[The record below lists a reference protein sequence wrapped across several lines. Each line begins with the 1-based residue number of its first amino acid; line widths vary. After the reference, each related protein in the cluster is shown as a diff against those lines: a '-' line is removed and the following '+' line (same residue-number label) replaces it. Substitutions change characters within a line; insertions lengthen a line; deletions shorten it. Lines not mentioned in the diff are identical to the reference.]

1 MSPVSSLS
9 DECQEDIRTPSI
21 VLPALDV
28 DAGLG
33 VRLFTSTS
41 VEAGDK
47 SRSSATARPD
57 VDLDTRG
64 TYAEDV
70 RVDCGVCIRPETTVD
85 TSDSASNV
93 VARDRAEAVVD
104 GQPATIEPYA
114 LSKAEGDVDQAAGLR
129 GGGGG
134 SGA

>member
-1 MSPVSSLS
+1 M
-9 DECQEDIRTPSI
+9 
-21 VLPALDV
+21 LPTLDV
-28 DAGLG
+28 GAGLG
-33 VRLFTSTS
+33 VRVVTSTS
-41 VEAGDK
+41 AEAADK
-47 SRSSATARPD
+47 SLSSATARPD
-57 VDLDTRG
+57 VDVDRRG

-70 RVDCGVCIRPETTVD
+70 RVDCGVCIRPETSVD
-85 TSDSASNV
+85 TSDSASDG

-114 LSKAEGDVDQAAGLR
+114 LSKADGVVDHAAGLR